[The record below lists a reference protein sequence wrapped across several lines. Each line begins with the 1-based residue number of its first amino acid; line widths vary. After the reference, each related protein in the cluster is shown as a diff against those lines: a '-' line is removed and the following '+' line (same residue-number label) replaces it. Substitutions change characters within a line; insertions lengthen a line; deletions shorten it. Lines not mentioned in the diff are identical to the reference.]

1 MDLILAF
8 LLTVHCAPD
17 VIITPSNATFYLAGV
32 DNIRVVY
39 LRPDQNKPHILVHE
53 LYHDCQWQRAGGKP
67 AQTWTEWHAREREAK
82 RIELQFIEWYGLH
95 IVHPNKGRK

>member
-53 LYHDCQWQRAGGKP
+53 LYHDCQWQRAGGNP
-67 AQTWTEWHAREREAK
+67 RRPGRSGMPESEAK
-82 RIELQFIEWYGLH
+82 RIEIQFIEWYGSH
-95 IVHPNKGRK
+95 IVHPN